1 MGYNALTNFCIS
13 DVKRP
18 NLSVTIFVI
27 DNNLQE
33 KLLVTNFFQR
43 VQIRD
48 AERNTMLCVGLD
60 TDSIK
65 IPVHLAANADAIID
79 FNRAIIDATHDLV
92 CCYKPQIAYYSS
104 QGAEEALIETI
115 RYAQSKD
122 VPVLLDAKRGD
133 IGNTAEQYA
142 RELFERFNADAI
154 TVNPYMGTDTLA
166 PYLSYEDKGIFVLC
180 RTSNPGGADLQNL
193 MLEGGRRVYEQ
204 VAHLACDQW
213 NKNNNVGL
221 VVGATQPAELARVRE
236 ITGDM
241 PFLVPGI
248 GAQGGDINAMMRAT
262 FGQNVIVSSSRGVIY
277 ASDGEDFAEAART
290 NALATRNSINAARN

>member
-1 MGYNALTNFCIS
+1 M
-13 DVKRP
+13 
-18 NLSVTIFVI
+18 
-27 DNNLQE
+27 
-33 KLLVTNFFQR
+33 TNFFQR

-65 IPVHLAANADAIID
+65 IPAHLAAKTDAIID

-104 QGAEEALIETI
+104 QSAEEALIETI
-115 RYAQSKD
+115 QYAQSKG

-154 TVNPYMGTDTLA
+154 TVNPYMGTDSLA
-166 PYLSYEDKGIFVLC
+166 PYLSYENKGVFVLC
-180 RTSNPGGADLQNL
+180 RTSNPGGTDLQNL

-204 VAHLACDQW
+204 VAYLACEQW
-213 NKNNNVGL
+213 NENNNVGL

-277 ASDGEDFAEAART
+277 ASDGEDFAESART
-290 NALATRNSINAARN
+290 NALETRNSINAARN

>member
-1 MGYNALTNFCIS
+1 M
-13 DVKRP
+13 
-18 NLSVTIFVI
+18 
-27 DNNLQE
+27 
-33 KLLVTNFFQR
+33 TNFFQR
-43 VQIRD
+43 VQAR
-48 AERNTMLCVGLD
+48 ETELNTMLCVGLD

-65 IPVHLAANADAIID
+65 IPTHLAGSPDAIIE
-79 FNRAIIDATHDLV
+79 FNKAIIDVTHELV

-104 QGAEEALIETI
+104 QSAEEALIETI
-115 RYAQSKD
+115 QYAQSKG

-142 RELFERFNADAI
+142 RELFERFQADAI

-180 RTSNPGGADLQNL
+180 RTSNPGSADLQNL

-204 VAHLACDQW
+204 VAHLACEQW
-213 NKNNNVGL
+213 NDNNNVGL
-221 VVGATQPAELARVRE
+221 VVGATQPAEIARVRE

-241 PFLVPGI
+241 PFLVPGV
-248 GAQGGDINAMMRAT
+248 GAQGGDIKAMMNAA

-277 ASDGEDFAEAART
+277 ASNGEDFAEAART
-290 NALATRNSINAARN
+290 NAIETRDSINAARN